1 VASAWPKPWTVGDF
15 LTWEREQ
22 AERFELVDGMIR
34 MMTGGSNAHAAV
46 KGNLFAA
53 LRNRLEAPCRAFV
66 DGPKVVT
73 ATASLYP
80 DVLVT
85 CAPVVMSDDTV
96 REPALIAEVLS
107 RTTAEHDRGA
117 KCPSGCPGERILRQ
131 ASDVHGAYRPV
142 GLHEAIPCSP
152 ASAGSA
158 RPASPSSSA
167 LTLTTLGQQ
176 LPGLAHYLLVWQD
189 VRRVE
194 LFSRRAGGW
203 ELVILEPPA
212 AIELPALAVELEFD
226 ELYDGVLARS

>member
-1 VASAWPKPWTVGDF
+1 MASALPKPWTVDEF
-15 LTWEREQ
+15 LAWEREQ
-22 AERFELVDGMIR
+22 AERYEFVDGVVR

-53 LRNRLEAPCRAFV
+53 LRAAVKATFGAYRASRYLRQECRVFV

-85 CAPVVMSDDTV
+85 CAPVVMADDTV

-107 RTTAEHDRGA
+107 RTTAGHDRGA
-117 KCPSGCPGERILRQ
+117 KWL
-131 ASDVHGAYRPV
+131 AYR
-142 GLHEAIPCSP
+142 EIE
-152 ASAGSA
+152 
-158 RPASPSSSA
+158 
-167 LTLTTLGQQ
+167 
-176 LPGLAHYLLVWQD
+176 GLAHYVLVWQD

-194 LFSRRAGGW
+194 LFSRRVDGW

-212 AIELPALAVELEFD
+212 VIELAALGVSLGFA
-226 ELYDGVLARS
+226 ELYDGVLDQP